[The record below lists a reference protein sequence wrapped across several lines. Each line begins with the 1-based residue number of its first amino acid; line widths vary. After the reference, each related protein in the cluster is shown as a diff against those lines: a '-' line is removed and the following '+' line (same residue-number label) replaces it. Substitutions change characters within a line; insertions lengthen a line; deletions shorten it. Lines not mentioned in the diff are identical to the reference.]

1 MKENIRGLGILVF
14 IVTICYVSA
23 ITKLPDLMMEESH
36 TDDCIVNIPIL
47 KNAKLAKPFCNWNM
61 GFIKSGDKYYKS
73 LEIKL
78 VVVNLIYSLTTVHIT

>member
-1 MKENIRGLGILVF
+1 LEQK
-14 IVTICYVSA
+14 
-23 ITKLPDLMMEESH
+23 KP
-36 TDDCIVNIPIL
+36 DDCIVNIPIL

-78 VVVNLIYSLTTVHIT
+78 VVKLPDLMMEESHIIYYQLTSETSSRCMEIQMFSNKN

>member
-1 MKENIRGLGILVF
+1 
-14 IVTICYVSA
+14 
-23 ITKLPDLMMEESH
+23 
-36 TDDCIVNIPIL
+36 
-47 KNAKLAKPFCNWNM
+47 M

>member
-1 MKENIRGLGILVF
+1 MFMMDLSF
-14 IVTICYVSA
+14 HICLEQ
-23 ITKLPDLMMEESH
+23 KKP
-36 TDDCIVNIPIL
+36 DDCIVNIPIL

-78 VVVNLIYSLTTVHIT
+78 VVVNLIYSLTTVHIGVLPLNMGTSRKERTGK